1 MVTAIASGFLLAH
14 SLLRRSGM
22 RGVLFFGCLSLLAGC
37 RHDPGVF
44 TWIDDYADPMQAEGQ
59 YVIREGDL
67 VNVRVYGQDSMSAHS
82 RVRADG
88 KISMPFLNDVTA
100 AGFTPV
106 VLSAQLQTRLKDFI
120 NNPVVTIS
128 LEEVRAVNV
137 SVLGEVLRPGVYNLD
152 PASTGVLQA
161 IASAGGFTN
170 FAARDLFV
178 LRSSPTAEKP
188 QRIRFDYE
196 TLSRAQGKGAG
207 FRLKAG
213 DVLIVE

>member
-1 MVTAIASGFLLAH
+1 MTSTFRFLFRPPLLTPNAMRG
-14 SLLRRSGM
+14 SLL
-22 RGVLFFGCLSLLAGC
+22 CLLLLAGC

-44 TWIDDYADPMQAEGQ
+44 TWVDDFTDNVQPDGE
-59 YVIREGDL
+59 YVIRPGDI
-67 VNVRVYGQDSMSAHS
+67 VNVRVFGQENMSARS

-100 AGFTPV
+100 AGFSPV
-106 VLSAQLQTRLKDFI
+106 ILSAQLQTRLKDFI

-128 LEEVRAVNV
+128 LEEVRQVPV
-137 SVLGEVLRPGVYNLD
+137 SVLGEVLRPGVYQFD
-152 PASTGVLQA
+152 PNAGVLQA

-170 FAARDLFV
+170 FASRDLFV
-178 LRSSPTAEKP
+178 LRNPPGGDKP
-188 QRIRFDYE
+188 QRIRFDYDH
-196 TLSRAQGKGAG
+196 LVRAQGKGPV